1 MSDDTP
7 TRREMLDAAWE
18 RVPIG
23 DFSLWSEWSDLR
35 RAIEIIAAQPYVDAL
50 RKFAWL
56 DASRE
61 TDRLL
66 ADFDAEYGKAEA

>member
-1 MSDDTP
+1 MSGDTP
-7 TRREMLDAAWE
+7 SRREMLDAAWE
-18 RVPIG
+18 MYRHAHGAGTV
-23 DFSLWSEWSDLR
+23 LDLR
-35 RAIEIIAAQPYVDAL
+35 KTIEMLAAQPYVDAL